1 MLHFVVEVSVVIVYD
16 FAAAVS
22 TAVSRAVAVYGFLRI
37 SPLVNVEWCGS

>member
-16 FAAAVS
+16 FAAVVA
-22 TAVSRAVAVYGFLRI
+22 TPCLRAVAVNGFLLI